1 MTTICDHTNKSFIPS
16 NDNIYCRTC
25 RNPVARVHDFIYS
38 VIMLIFLYTLQV
50 HPGGIFSRVYNVLV
64 SDDVNYHF
72 GSTIAK
78 TYYSQCGTMIEWK
91 FIEVPRWYKYVR
103 EERFISKLNGVS
115 LLHLGANE
123 QNADQDG
130 DSTDQ
135 DENANEQNS
144 IHKIVRVDTNEYFCG
159 RSVAT
164 FWNGVPL
171 PHLNEEQDLDAN
183 EQNVHQDGDATTI
196 RFLLFLSVVTFWNGV
211 PLPHI
216 SAEQDL
222 GANEQNADQDGGDNE
237 QNHDSNGGTPMN

>member
-1 MTTICDHTNKSFIPS
+1 MMTICDHTNKSFIPS
-16 NDNIYCRTC
+16 NDSIYCRTC
-25 RNPVARVHDFIYS
+25 RNPVARVHDFIRS
-38 VIMLIFLYTLQV
+38 V

-64 SDDVNYHF
+64 SDYVNYHF

-78 TYYSQCGTMIEWK
+78 TYCSQCGTMIGWK
-91 FIEVPRWYKYVR
+91 FIEVPRWYEYVR
-103 EERFISKLNGVS
+103 EGRFILKLSELSFWNGVS

-135 DENANEQNS
+135 DEDANEQ
-144 IHKIVRVDTNEYFCG
+144 IVDQDGDGSTLRFVLLL
-159 RSVAT
+159 SVAT

-171 PHLNEEQDLDAN
+171 PHLNEEQDLGAN

-211 PLPHI
+211 PLPHL

-222 GANEQNADQDGGDNE
+222 GANEQNADQDGGGND
-237 QNHDSNGGTPMN
+237 DDGGTPMN